1 MSSRNEQ
8 NRDLSELTPFEMVK
22 STMDEEHP
30 ADITVASRLPQE
42 ELKERIREAVD
53 DIRVALGERES
64 LWAELEDKLNE
75 REAERTEAYFNLGYE
90 YGIAT
95 GRAEAFGKLSEN
107 ADRETQKLAECLR
120 SEIRGTGLPPC
131 SIIAA
136 LLEIAWV
143 FAHDIQTSNHTND
156 DA

>member
-1 MSSRNEQ
+1 MSSNSEQ
-8 NRDLSELTPFEMVK
+8 KELTPFEMVK

-30 ADITVASRLPQE
+30 ADITVALRLPQA
-42 ELKERIREAVD
+42 ELKERIRDTVD
-53 DIRVALGERES
+53 DIRYALGERES
-64 LWAELEDKLNE
+64 LWTELEDKLNE

-107 ADRETQKLAECLR
+107 ADRETQKLAERLR
-120 SEIRGTGLPPC
+120 NQVQSTRLPPS

-143 FAHDIQTSNHTND
+143 FAHDLQTINHTD

>member
-1 MSSRNEQ
+1 MSSNSEQ
-8 NRDLSELTPFEMVK
+8 KELTPFEMVK

-30 ADITVASRLPQE
+30 ADITVASRLPQA
-42 ELKERIREAVD
+42 ELKERIRDAVD
-53 DIRVALGERES
+53 DIRYALGEREA

-95 GRAEAFGKLSEN
+95 GRAEALGKLSKN
-107 ADRETQKLAECLR
+107 ADRETQTLAEHLR
-120 SEIRGTGLPPC
+120 SQVQGTGLPAS

-143 FAHDIQTSNHTND
+143 FAHDIPTIDRTND